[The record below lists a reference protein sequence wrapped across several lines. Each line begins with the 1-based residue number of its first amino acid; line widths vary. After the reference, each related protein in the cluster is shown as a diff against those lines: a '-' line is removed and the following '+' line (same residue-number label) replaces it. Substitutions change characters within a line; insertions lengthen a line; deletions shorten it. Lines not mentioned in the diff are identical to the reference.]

1 MLSTAL
7 IVSGGSSRLTAE
19 ASTSVAQITINAET
33 QQHQDDAEPHNAT
46 NPDAEAP
53 EESVNVT
60 TPFQVSSAAHP
71 TSHGSTEQTVAQPTA
86 AAARQPQNSA
96 DLDNIAHSDPVV
108 LEASKPAKASVQA
121 SAAAGLT
128 PKCSIAEPASQPV
141 AANSAINA
149 SRDEPM
155 VLRSAEEHDACSV
168 TELSRNL
175 LTAKLT
181 KLSSPADGL
190 AEVKCAKYSTAS
202 LRRALQSYRE
212 AKEQV
217 RSRHFA
223 SVMGLT

>member
-1 MLSTAL
+1 MPCSPVPDKFAASLGDAVPSDATKNVDPAVSAHPKTKAAAVLPVYLAGAPGLDASIAAQPAPTVNTEQTAAVLSTAL
-7 IVSGGSSRLTAE
+7 IVSGGSPRLTSE

-86 AAARQPQNSA
+86 AAARQPQGSG

-141 AANSAINA
+141 AANSATNA
-149 SRDEPM
+149 GS
-155 VLRSAEEHDACSV
+155 SALWQH
-168 TELSRNL
+168 
-175 LTAKLT
+175 
-181 KLSSPADGL
+181 
-190 AEVKCAKYSTAS
+190 
-202 LRRALQSYRE
+202 
-212 AKEQV
+212 
-217 RSRHFA
+217 
-223 SVMGLT
+223 